1 MTKNR
6 LPTILMLSLFTS
18 SGVNMKQNRG
28 LFRLSIQRAG
38 RLIRGD
44 QSIPCDV
51 LDLTEKGMLI
61 QAADSSAVTGDQLN
75 LEFELTPALTIHCT
89 IVVTH
94 AAPSHLGARITDIS
108 PEDQI
113 HLSRFIDQLLA
124 LNMTGF

>member
-1 MTKNR
+1 
-6 LPTILMLSLFTS
+6 
-18 SGVNMKQNRG
+18 MKQNRG

-44 QSIPCDV
+44 QSVPCEV

-61 QAADSSAVTGDQLN
+61 RAADSPAVTGDQLG
-75 LEFELTPALTIHCT
+75 LEFALTSTLTIHCT
-89 IVVTH
+89 IAVTH
-94 AAPSHLGARITDIS
+94 AAPPHLGARIADIS
-108 PEDQI
+108 REDQL

>member
-18 SGVNMKQNRG
+18 PGVNMKQNRG

-44 QSIPCDV
+44 QSVPCEV

-61 QAADSSAVTGDQLN
+61 QAADSRAITGDQLN
-75 LEFELTPALTIHCT
+75 LEFELTPTLTIHCT

-94 AAPSHLGARITDIS
+94 AAPPHLGARITDIS

>member
-1 MTKNR
+1 
-6 LPTILMLSLFTS
+6 MLSLFTS
-18 SGVNMKQNRG
+18 SGVNMKQDRG

-44 QSIPCDV
+44 QSVPCDV

-61 QAADSSAVTGDQLN
+61 QAAVSPAVTGDQLK

-94 AAPSHLGARITDIS
+94 AAPPHLGARITDIS

>member
-1 MTKNR
+1 
-6 LPTILMLSLFTS
+6 
-18 SGVNMKQNRG
+18 MKQDRG

-44 QSIPCDV
+44 QSVPCDV

-61 QAADSSAVTGDQLN
+61 QAADSPAVTGDQLN

>member
-18 SGVNMKQNRG
+18 PGVNMKQNRG